1 MSFIEYLR
9 LCLGLGLAVLPFLVF
24 ALGLTWLAVVSPL
37 PGPVT
42 IALSIAAMVFVT
54 PPLCWLALRIM
65 DLIAP

>member
-9 LCLGLGLAVLPFLVF
+9 LCLGLGLAVLPFLAF
-24 ALGLTWLAVVSPL
+24 ALGLAWLAVVSPL

-42 IALSIAAMVFVT
+42 IALFIATIIFAT

-65 DLIAP
+65 DFIAP

>member
-9 LCLGLGLAVLPFLVF
+9 LCLGLGLAVLPFLAF

>member
-1 MSFIEYLR
+1 M
-9 LCLGLGLAVLPFLVF
+9 AVLPFLAF